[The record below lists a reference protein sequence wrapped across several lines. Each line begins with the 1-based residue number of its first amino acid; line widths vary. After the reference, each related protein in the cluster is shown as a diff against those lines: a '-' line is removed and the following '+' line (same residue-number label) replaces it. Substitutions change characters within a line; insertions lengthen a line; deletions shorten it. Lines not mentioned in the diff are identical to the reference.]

1 MIYLLH
7 VTQRFISKLKSNVHK
22 SSYMLQYAKKIVCF
36 ALFFSER
43 IKQVW
48 WFHFHVATITPFS
61 LFCLRFFQQV
71 SILNLMISFWCCNIL
86 PLWIFRFLVE
96 IKGNVILVE
105 HIHRAESLQ
114 HVSTPVALSLW
125 FVSRENWTRSAGIS
139 FCAA

>member
-7 VTQRFISKLKSNVHK
+7 ITQRFVSKLKSNVQK
-22 SSYMLQYAKKIVCF
+22 SSYMLQYAKKTVCF
-36 ALFFSER
+36 ASCFFRKDETNLMISFSCCNHYP
-43 IKQVW
+43 I
-48 WFHFHVATITPFS
+48 S

-71 SILNLMISFWCCNIL
+71 STLNLMISFWCCNIL
-86 PLWIFRFLVE
+86 PLWIFRFFFE

-125 FVSRENWTRSAGIS
+125 FVSRENWTWIAGIS
-139 FCAA
+139 FCTA